1 MTSKSDDLW
10 LSKSHAAVNAFFTA
24 PLLDPAGITFS
35 TLNLTVLD
43 SGLHGTM
50 VLRKYG
56 CKDKVSDGKA
66 ELDLES
72 MLNLESITTASTCT
86 GQ

>member
-10 LSKSHAAVNAFFTA
+10 LSESHAAVNAFFTA

-43 SGLHGTM
+43 SGLHGTK
-50 VLRKYG
+50 VLRRSG
-56 CKDKVSDGKA
+56 CEDKKISDGKA
-66 ELDLES
+66 ELDLG
-72 MLNLESITTASTCT
+72 SITTAFTCT